1 MRGFPVKNCYVGE
14 KGIYLQFP
22 TEIDAEACYQKGLS
36 FGARYEKHDNLTVI
50 WKTSSASSGGNLQT
64 IDKAPS

>member
-22 TEIDAEACYQKGLS
+22 TEADAEACYQKGLS
-36 FGARYEKHDNLTVI
+36 LGARYEKHDSLTVI
-50 WKTSSASSGGNLQT
+50 WKSSSA
-64 IDKAPS
+64 DKAPS